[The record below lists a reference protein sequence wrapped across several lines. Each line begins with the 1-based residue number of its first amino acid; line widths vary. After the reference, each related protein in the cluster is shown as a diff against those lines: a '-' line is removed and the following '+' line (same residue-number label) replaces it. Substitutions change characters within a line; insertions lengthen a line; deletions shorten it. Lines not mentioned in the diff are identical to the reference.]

1 VVVVVL
7 VLLYGKLVLA
17 VEQVDLEQELDFQ

>member
-7 VLLYGKLVLA
+7 ILLYGKLVLA